1 MQRKALV
8 VGGTGLIGRFL
19 VDYLLRDKEYDE
31 VVVLTRREFPQQ
43 HFKLDKRIVDFE
55 NLEHSL
61 NNVQIHDVFCALGTT
76 IRKAGS
82 QEAFRKVD
90 FEYPLRTAS
99 AAMKLGAKRFI
110 VVSSVGADAS
120 SSNFYLKTKGELE
133 RALSVEGFGGLVIFR
148 PSVLLGERSEFRLG
162 ERLAAAAMKTITP
175 FMKGPLARYRPIE
188 ASAVALAM
196 IAAAKQN
203 PRGTHV
209 FESEQIMNL
218 SVPSHKVAL

>member
-1 MQRKALV
+1 
-8 VGGTGLIGRFL
+8 
-19 VDYLLRDKEYDE
+19 
-31 VVVLTRREFPQQ
+31 
-43 HFKLDKRIVDFE
+43 VDFE

-120 SSNFYLKTKGELE
+120 SSNFYLKTK
-133 RALSVEGFGGLVIFR
+133 A
-148 PSVLLGERSEFRLG
+148 
-162 ERLAAAAMKTITP
+162 
-175 FMKGPLARYRPIE
+175 
-188 ASAVALAM
+188 
-196 IAAAKQN
+196 
-203 PRGTHV
+203 
-209 FESEQIMNL
+209 
-218 SVPSHKVAL
+218 